1 MRIYLSVDM
10 EGATGVTGP
19 DDVNPGKPAY
29 ERFRKLLTRDVNAA
43 IEGANKGGAT
53 KIVVNEAHNGMRN
66 ILIEELNPKAEMI
79 SGFTK
84 PLCMME
90 GIDETFD
97 AAFLIAYHARAGTKA
112 GVLNHTLFGKEIV
125 NIKINEKLV
134 GETAISSILAGYF
147 GVPVVLVTG
156 DDKVA
161 REAVDLLGDVET
173 AIVKEGMDRY
183 VAKCLT
189 PEESARKIKESAEKA
204 MGRVK
209 EFKPYEVK
217 TPIKFEVEFISTA
230 MAALTTLI
238 PGVKREESRTI
249 SLTSQNIL
257 EGYKKFWAALL
268 LSSTA
273 ADKIFG

>member
-1 MRIYLSVDM
+1 MKIYLSVDM

-43 IEGANKGGAT
+43 IEGAIKGGAT

-90 GIDETFD
+90 GIDKTFD

-112 GVLNHTLFGKEIV
+112 GILNHTLFGKEIV

-189 PEESARKIKESAEKA
+189 PEESAIKIRESAESALK
-204 MGRVK
+204 RVK
-209 EFKPYEVK
+209 KFKPYKAE
-217 TPIKFEVEFISTA
+217 TPIKFEVELISTA
-230 MAALTTLI
+230 MAAVATLI
-238 PGVKREESRTI
+238 PSVRREEPRTI
-249 SLTSQNIL
+249 SLTSKDVL